1 MNEVFHIQNCPQMN
15 TDFRAVFVGNTL
27 RLINENPNN
36 RFVRGT
42 SNLRVHQLEAVV
54 DCHPFSDFLNPSC
67 NRSVCHSLPSS
78 GLPPKRKSGREPTGQ
93 DPVPSSKLGIIR
105 KRQRRSNLTRS
116 ERIRPL
122 ELRLG

>member
-67 NRSVCHSLPSS
+67 NRSVCHHHPQ
-78 GLPPKRKSGREPTGQ
+78 GVCRPKEKVGANPPDKTLCLRASWELYGKGRAEAT
-93 DPVPSSKLGIIR
+93 
-105 KRQRRSNLTRS
+105 
-116 ERIRPL
+116 
-122 ELRLG
+122 